1 MHKMSTLVPSL
12 QENVVR
18 YSDREHRNKECEV

>member
-1 MHKMSTLVPSL
+1 MYKMSTLVPSL

-18 YSDREHRNKECEV
+18 DILIDSTGISSE

>member
-12 QENVVR
+12 QENVAR
-18 YSDREHRNKECEV
+18 YILIESTGISSE